1 MENFTFQ
8 NSTKIIFGK
17 GTEEQVG
24 RETSRFSKKILLNYG
39 TGSIKKI
46 GLYDRIVNSL
56 RKSEVDFIELPDVRS
71 NPRLSLVREGISI
84 CRENNIDFIL
94 AVGGGSV
101 IDSAKAIAM
110 GVLYDGDVWDFFT
123 RKAKEEKALPIG
135 VVLTIPAAGSET
147 STAAVITN
155 EENNL
160 KLYNEGIEE
169 LRPKFSILNPE
180 LTFSLPPYQTAC
192 GAVDIMAHVMERYF
206 TQTKDVDIT
215 DRLCESTL
223 KTMIKFAPVAIA
235 RPGDYAARA
244 EIMWAGTIAHN
255 DLLQTGRVTDWSSH
269 NIEHGISSIND
280 VAHGAGLAVVI
291 PAWMKYVH
299 RANVNRFVQFAVR
312 VWNVEPSFDSQELVA
327 IEGIRRLE
335 AFFKD
340 IGMPD
345 SMNEIRINRSRF
357 NEIADIATF
366 YGPIGNLMKL
376 NKKDVI
382 KILNLAA

>member
-8 NSTKIIFGK
+8 NSTKIIFGR

-24 RETSRFSKKILLNYG
+24 RETSRFSKKILLHYG
-39 TGSIKKI
+39 TGSIKKT
-46 GLYDRIVNSL
+46 GLYDRVVKSL
-56 RKSEVDFIELPDVRS
+56 RKSKVDFIELPDVRS
-71 NPRLSLVREGISI
+71 NPRLSLVREGIRI

-110 GVLYDGDVWDFFT
+110 GVLHDGDVWDFFT

-180 LTFSLPPYQTAC
+180 LTFSLSSYQTAC
-192 GAVDIMAHVMERYF
+192 GATDIIAHVMERYF

-215 DRLCESTL
+215 DRLCEATL
-223 KTMIKFAPVAIA
+223 KTMVKFVPIA
-235 RPGDYAARA
+235 LAEPKDYVARA

-255 DLLQTGRVTDWSSH
+255 DLLGTGRGEDWSSH
-269 NIEHGISSIND
+269 NIEHGLSALND
-280 VAHGAGLAVVI
+280 MAHGAGLAI
-291 PAWMKYVH
+291 LFPAWMKYVYK
-299 RANVNRFVQFAVR
+299 ANVNRFAQFAVR
-312 VWNVEPSFDSQELVA
+312 VWNVEPSFGPQEAAAL
-327 IEGIRRLE
+327 EGIKKLGT
-335 AFFKD
+335 FFRD
-340 IGMPD
+340 IGMPGSLKD
-345 SMNEIRINRSRF
+345 AEINRSQF
-357 NEIADIATF
+357 DEIADIATF
-366 YGPIGNLMKL
+366 YGPIGNISKL

-382 KILNLAA
+382 EILNLAV